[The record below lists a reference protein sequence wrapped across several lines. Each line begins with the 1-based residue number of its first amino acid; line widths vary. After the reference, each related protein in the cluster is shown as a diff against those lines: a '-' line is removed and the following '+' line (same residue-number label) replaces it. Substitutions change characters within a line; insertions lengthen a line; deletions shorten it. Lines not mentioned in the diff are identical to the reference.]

1 MNVRLVQLL
10 EGKKSGVKDLMQE
23 ENMDIKYAEIHGEI
37 QNGNFVL
44 NLIYLIC
51 LFYVLKMESSKS
63 KMQGNK

>member
-51 LFYVLKMESSKS
+51 LSYVLKMESSKS